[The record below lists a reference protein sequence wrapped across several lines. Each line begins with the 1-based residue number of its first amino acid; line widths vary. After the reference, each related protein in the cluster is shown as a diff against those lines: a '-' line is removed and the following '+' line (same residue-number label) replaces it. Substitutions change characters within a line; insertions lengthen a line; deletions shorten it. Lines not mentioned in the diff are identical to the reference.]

1 MANFLKNTFKNL
13 GEGWIK
19 EQMGTNESAPANVA
33 NKGHKNLSPEFT
45 SITSNGPWTCD
56 AAKKGNGSPLK
67 AWGAIDKSDKET
79 DYMADVGK

>member
-19 EQMGTNESAPANVA
+19 EQMGTDESAPANVA

-45 SITSNGPWTCD
+45 SVTSNGPWTCD
-56 AAKKGNGSPLK
+56 AAKKGSGGTNDMGK
-67 AWGAIDKSDKET
+67 IDR
-79 DYMADVGK
+79 MADDHKPMVDAGK